1 MRQVDGWWS
10 HSLGHKGH
18 IAPGG
23 AAHGMQDGLR
33 SSIYHIQPTTRKI
46 FILPVPKFSWF
57 FPTVQNGWNQRRN
70 LHRPTRPSIDR
81 WARVS
86 RYESPPPL
94 DVIQYQEGDPIWGDI
109 PQSHQ
114 LGELLL
120 YLKSKLGWWEL
131 LWQCAALS
139 FSLGS
144 PQKRG
149 ARPAILCPWSHRS
162 GQNRVCVPSPI
173 SEVMATEKKAWTWS
187 GTRMGRFA
195 HGRRG
200 SVFWSQSHLIRSAQ
214 PRDLRSEILRPPV
227 QEAGALCPKLQGNLL
242 LVHPC
247 ALSKETMISILTCI
261 RAKKSMI

>member
-70 LHRPTRPSIDR
+70 LHRPTWPSIDR

-162 GQNRVCVPSPI
+162 GQNRVRVPSPI
-173 SEVMATEKKAWTWS
+173 SEVMATEKKNLNLIWHSNGKVCPWPKRIHFLKPKPSHPQCPAK
-187 GTRMGRFA
+187 RFKIWNSEA
-195 HGRRG
+195 PSSRGRRTLPQATR
-200 SVFWSQSHLIRSAQ
+200 QSPPCAS
-214 PRDLRSEILRPPV
+214 LRP
-227 QEAGALCPKLQGNLL
+227 LQRNHDIYSYL
-242 LVHPC
+242 H
-247 ALSKETMISILTCI
+247 
-261 RAKKSMI
+261 

>member
-46 FILPVPKFSWF
+46 FILPVPKFSRF

-70 LHRPTRPSIDR
+70 LHRPTWPSIDR

-94 DVIQYQEGDPIWGDI
+94 DVIKYQQGYPIWGSI
-109 PQSHQ
+109 
-114 LGELLL
+114 
-120 YLKSKLGWWEL
+120 
-131 LWQCAALS
+131 
-139 FSLGS
+139 
-144 PQKRG
+144 
-149 ARPAILCPWSHRS
+149 
-162 GQNRVCVPSPI
+162 
-173 SEVMATEKKAWTWS
+173 
-187 GTRMGRFA
+187 
-195 HGRRG
+195 
-200 SVFWSQSHLIRSAQ
+200 FWSQSHLICSAQ
-214 PRDLRSEILRPPV
+214 PRDLTSEILRPPV
-227 QEAGALCPKLQGNLL
+227 QEASVLCTKLQGNL

-247 ALSKETMISILTCI
+247 ALSKKTMISILTCI
-261 RAKKSMI
+261 RAK